1 MSRMLPGAAFA
12 AALLCTHAVAAA
24 EGCALK
30 QIASLPITTTES
42 GKIAVP
48 VKIGGVDR
56 LMAVELGSTT
66 TGVNANLI
74 DALELE
80 THPIPGADVPA
91 NLNDVFMMPASS
103 AFIYSDDVF
112 TEGVLTT
119 IMHKVTLPE
128 FQMGAFD
135 IKDLPVTALP
145 GWKNADGIVG
155 ILGTALL
162 QHFDVEL
169 DFSNARMNVYSQ
181 DHCAGKVVYWAG
193 AYTAL
198 PLTIN
203 AITGEVMAPM
213 TLDGAPLTVT
223 LSTDPGHGEMSLGV
237 AGKLLG
243 VPVGAPELKRTD
255 HPHPV
260 GGTEWYAYPFK
271 TLSLNG
277 LAIQNPAIDL
287 FAGDDFCTQDKLHGA
302 IYVPAAQDAAT
313 LCKSDATIKL
323 AELRQLH
330 LYFAF
335 GEKKVYLTAAGA
347 RR

>member
-1 MSRMLPGAAFA
+1 MSVKFLGAALA
-12 AALLCTHAVAAA
+12 AALLCAHAATAA
-24 EGCALK
+24 EDCALK
-30 QIASLPITTTES
+30 QIASLPIATTAS

-48 VKIGGVDR
+48 VKIGGTNR
-56 LMAVELGSTT
+56 LMAVELGSAT
-66 TGVNANLI
+66 TGINANLI
-74 DALELE
+74 DELKLD
-80 THPIPGADVPA
+80 TRPIPSADVPA
-91 NLNDVFMMPASS
+91 NLNNVTMMPASS

-112 TEGVLTT
+112 TQGVLTT
-119 IMHKVTLPE
+119 IMRKVTLPE
-128 FQMGAFD
+128 FQMGALD

-145 GWKNADGIVG
+145 GWKNADGIAG

-169 DFSNARMNVYSQ
+169 DFANAKINVYSQ
-181 DHCAGKVVYWAG
+181 DHCAGKVVYWAD
-193 AYTAL
+193 AYAAL
-198 PLTIN
+198 PFTIN
-203 AITGEVMAPM
+203 AITGGVMTPM

-237 AGKLLG
+237 AGKMLG
-243 VPVGAPELKRTD
+243 VPVGAPELKHTD

-271 TLSLNG
+271 TLSLGG

-302 IYVPAAQDAAT
+302 IYVPAAKDAAT
-313 LCKSDATIKL
+313 LCQSDATIKL
-323 AELRQLH
+323 AELHQLH

-335 GEKKVYLTAAGA
+335 GEKKLYVTAADA